1 MYQVFCLMNTPP
13 ETLDEQ
19 EKCLASRTRCWRL
32 AAQRSDV
39 PQAPD
44 AECAEAGAGG
54 RRGRHP
60 A

>member
-32 AAQRSDV
+32 SAQQTAA
-39 PQAPD
+39 PEG
-44 AECAEAGAGG
+44 ECAGAGG
-54 RRGRHP
+54 GGRRTRRP

>member
-13 ETLDEQ
+13 ETLEEQ

-32 AAQRSDV
+32 AAAEAG
-39 PQAPD
+39 APEG
-44 AECAEAGAGG
+44 ECAEAGGSTRHA
-54 RRGRHP
+54 RRP